1 MDAAPLEGMPMCGSA
16 DQMGKVISPHIVGA
30 RLAAVLRKMAVHFAL
45 RRPGYQRVANKNGLF
60 KFFIIM
66 DLDSCG

>member
-30 RLAAVLRKMAVHFAL
+30 RLAAVLRKMVVRSVL
-45 RRPGYQRVANKNGLF
+45 R
-60 KFFIIM
+60 
-66 DLDSCG
+66 